1 MTSLKKNMAY
11 NIAYQVLVIVLPLV
25 TAPYVSRILGAEGL
39 GIYSYIFSIVTYFG
53 LFGMLGIAN
62 YGNRSIALTKADRE
76 KVSQTFINIY
86 VIQLFTTFVALIA
99 YLLFV
104 TFLFS
109 GNKIVAYIQT
119 IILLSYVLDITWC
132 FFGLEQFAVTVTRNA
147 IIKIVTV
154 IAIFTLVKH
163 RATCKP

>member
-62 YGNRSIALTKADRE
+62 HGNRSIALTKADRE

-119 IILLSYVLDITWC
+119 ITLLSYVLDITWC
-132 FFGLEQFAVTVTRNA
+132 F
-147 IIKIVTV
+147 
-154 IAIFTLVKH
+154 LVWNSSL
-163 RATCKP
+163 